1 MIVKKS
7 LETRGL
13 QLCFGNGN

>member
-7 LETRGL
+7 LKIIKG
-13 QLCFGNGN
+13 